1 LVNFVIGVERSRET
15 SRDHR
20 GAAQMTRRQARRDH
34 IDPSG
39 IAAFHRP
46 QQCQSRS
53 AGIRILGSWIHCK
66 CTFQTSRGPAPQ
78 LDNPVQI
85 KIRLPAD
92 QNNHT
97 QQNTFSQYPF
107 SILGARDQATTK
119 HRQ

>member
-1 LVNFVIGVERSRET
+1 
-15 SRDHR
+15 
-20 GAAQMTRRQARRDH
+20 
-34 IDPSG
+34 
-39 IAAFHRP
+39 
-46 QQCQSRS
+46 
-53 AGIRILGSWIHCK
+53 
-66 CTFQTSRGPAPQ
+66 
-78 LDNPVQI
+78 VQI